1 MRLYYPIWYYCGI
14 HSLLWSAF
22 LTQFIQ
28 LPYSDINYS
37 VHLIR
42 CTIQIYTIY
51 TNIGYRWHHYH
62 GWRYNR
68 LMLVSRHWLRTFTI
82 FSQMPRLML
91 YKMYASDVHCLK
103 IHTIWHMLIS
113 LILATD
119 TLCTTDLY
127 NICYAIIDM
136 HIVTCYKTCHISRY
150 VLRWIQNV
158 DIHSDTYY

>member
-1 MRLYYPIWYYCGI
+1 MWNTSTMICIPNTVHPVTIFWYKLLCALNWMYDTDLY
-14 HSLLWSAF
+14 H
-22 LTQFIQ
+22 
-28 LPYSDINYS
+28 
-37 VHLIR
+37 
-42 CTIQIYTIY
+42 IY
-51 TNIGYRWHHYH
+51 NIGYRWHHYH

-68 LMLVSRHWLRTFTI
+68 LMLVSRHRLRTFTI